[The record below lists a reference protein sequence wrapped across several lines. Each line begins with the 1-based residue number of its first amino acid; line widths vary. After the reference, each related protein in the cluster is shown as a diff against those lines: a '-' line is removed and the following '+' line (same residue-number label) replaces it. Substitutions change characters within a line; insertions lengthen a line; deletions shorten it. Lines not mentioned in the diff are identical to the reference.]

1 MRGVRFQ
8 MSYQGQLRWHSY
20 QKFYLTLL
28 FGVFLFVAGL
38 TESLTGDLTADIVSL
53 IGFLLVVASLIAIAR
68 KGVWVEINEFGV
80 TYRNLFG
87 NNTLKWK
94 DISHSYTLKIKL
106 TTSLYIKCTSGKSV
120 TLPITG
126 SKAKAISDTINS
138 RVNET

>member
-1 MRGVRFQ
+1 

-20 QKFYLTLL
+20 QMFYLTLL
-28 FGVFLFVAGL
+28 FGCFLFFAAL
-38 TESLTGDLTADIVSL
+38 TESLTGDLKAGIVSL
-53 IGFLLVVASLIAIAR
+53 IGLLLIVVSLITIAR

-87 NNTLKWK
+87 NRTFKWE
-94 DISHSYTLKIKL
+94 DISQSYTLKVKL
-106 TTSLYIKCTSGKSV
+106 TTSVYIKSTSGKSV
-120 TLPITG
+120 VLPITG